1 MKLSD
6 FAFRLED
13 VKNADIND
21 PQSWPVS
28 LKMLLI
34 VISAGAILFAGYYY
48 IIKDQIEELERFE
61 RRELSQ
67 KKTYL
72 DKKQLAINLPA
83 YLAQMV

>member
-34 VISAGAILFAGYYY
+34 VISAGAILFAGYY
-48 IIKDQIEELERFE
+48 
-61 RRELSQ
+61 
-67 KKTYL
+67 
-72 DKKQLAINLPA
+72 
-83 YLAQMV
+83 